1 MLTHSTRRW
10 LAGLGVAGAFVAASA
25 TPASAADAPFEVV
38 AQDMLVASDH
48 TGFAYVYAESTDS
61 EKPHQFG
68 RTALDIDFS
77 GISDFAVLEQPGE
90 GWGWACETSGQ
101 AVHCEIEFAE
111 DDGPWLGIQVTGKHQ
126 ATPGQKGELKYAIT
140 SGGRTV
146 KASST
151 VTVAEGVD
159 LQTKPEASVSGAPGS
174 RVGMPAVVRNGGE
187 TTSQGAALV
196 LHGDYLSQYV
206 GDFSNCRPT
215 DMMGALCT
223 FDEDLLPGRTYR
235 LSEELPFQL
244 HEDARTG
251 AILRGAGVWWTK
263 DDWELVSRDWP
274 QDGKPGKG
282 SKLHLVEQTG
292 AKSLSPQTDLD
303 QQNNFTDISVRVTGD
318 NPADLSAKG
327 ATGSGK
333 VGDVVRVSPSF
344 TNLGPA
350 LLEYQDGPLFR
361 VSVPQGTTAVEVSG
375 DCKPYISDDK
385 WDPWNGNWGEPGAR
399 EYGCMA
405 SETPKG
411 MEYPYEFA
419 LRIDKVIP
427 GVTSPVAARLA
438 GDPNRKNDHATI
450 VVNPTDAGGD
460 GGGGG
465 GDGDGDGD
473 GDTLPITG
481 ESTALVAGVGGLLL
495 AAGVGGYV
503 VARRRRTRFVA

>member
-25 TPASAADAPFEVV
+25 TPASAADAPFKVV

-68 RTALDIDFS
+68 RTTLEIDFS

-101 AVHCEIEFAE
+101 ALHCESEFGE

-126 ATPGQKGELKYAIT
+126 ATPGQKGELTYAVT

-146 KASST
+146 KTSST
-151 VTVAEGVD
+151 VIVAEGVD
-159 LQTKPEASVSGAPGS
+159 LQTEPEASVSGAPGS
-174 RVGMPAVVRNGGE
+174 RVGMPAVVHNGGE
-187 TTSQGAALV
+187 TTSRGAALV
-196 LHGDYLSQYV
+196 VHGDYLSQYV

-223 FDEDLLPGRTYR
+223 FDEELAPGKTYR

-251 AILRGAGVWWTK
+251 AVFHGASVWWTK
-263 DDWELVSRDWP
+263 DDWELISRDWQ
-274 QDGKPGKG
+274 QDGEPGKG
-282 SKLHLVEQTG
+282 PKLHLVEQTG

-303 QQNNFTDISVRVTGD
+303 QQNNFTEVSVRVTGD

-350 LLEYQDGPLFR
+350 VLEYQDGPLFR

-375 DCKPYISDDK
+375 DCQPYISDDK
-385 WDPWNGNWGEPGAR
+385 WDPWNGNWGESGAR
-399 EYGCMA
+399 EYGCVA

-411 MEYPYEFA
+411 RKYPYEFA

-427 GVTSPVAARLA
+427 GVTGPVAVRLA

-450 VVNPTDAGGD
+450 VVNPTGVGGD
-460 GGGGG
+460 TGSGGNGGG
-465 GDGDGDGD
+465 
-473 GDTLPITG
+473 TLPITG
-481 ESTALVAGVGGLLL
+481 ESTALVAGIGGLLL